1 MDGKP
6 TKENPIPVL
15 HMGYAIAAAT
25 PGRRPLIRKS
35 LNFST
40 EKKPACSTSSSEVD
54 LSSNECV
61 DSESDKFTAK
71 KLDVCDAHQHT
82 DECEST
88 CCTMFPDQCKNRPT
102 MVDSSTQTIDIVE
115 LDHNYGYTKKTRN
128 ASNQHSVSEFSAE
141 NVTTDSDSRFYTGLN
156 LTVFLTLIATLSPH
170 GSKLPF
176 KLKVADQIFAVL
188 VRLRL
193 GLTYQDL
200 ARRLNVSAQLM
211 SDMFNSW
218 LDIMAEHLSS
228 CVIWLP
234 RETIQRTMPSSFK
247 DSFPR
252 TTCIID
258 CSEIFIQRP
267 FKLKARAQTWSTY
280 KNNNTAKFLVAI
292 APNGFIM
299 FISKLYGGRA
309 SDVFITKS
317 SGFLDY
323 LLPGDEVM
331 ADRGFTISEELCFRR
346 VKLNIPAFMKGRD
359 QLSEQEVI
367 DTRRIASDRIHVER
381 AIMRIKSYRI
391 LNMKM
396 SNKSFKKGNKTLL
409 VVSALCNLR
418 DPLIKDD
425 CDENE

>member
-1 MDGKP
+1 
-6 TKENPIPVL
+6 
-15 HMGYAIAAAT
+15 
-25 PGRRPLIRKS
+25 
-35 LNFST
+35 
-40 EKKPACSTSSSEVD
+40 
-54 LSSNECV
+54 
-61 DSESDKFTAK
+61 
-71 KLDVCDAHQHT
+71 
-82 DECEST
+82 
-88 CCTMFPDQCKNRPT
+88 
-102 MVDSSTQTIDIVE
+102 
-115 LDHNYGYTKKTRN
+115 
-128 ASNQHSVSEFSAE
+128 
-141 NVTTDSDSRFYTGLN
+141 
-156 LTVFLTLIATLSPH
+156 
-170 GSKLPF
+170 
-176 KLKVADQIFAVL
+176 
-188 VRLRL
+188 
-193 GLTYQDL
+193 
-200 ARRLNVSAQLM
+200 M